1 LLANYKWFEAERSIS
16 GSPRLII
23 RRLGLQDYEP
33 IWNCMRYLS
42 ENPKRERLD
51 EIWLLSHKPVFTQ
64 GQAGNDEHILA
75 TRNIPVLQ
83 TDRGGQ
89 VTYHGPGQLVGYI
102 LLNVKR
108 RKIGVRALVDIL
120 ERSMLETLSYYGIEA
135 FTRPKAPGVYVKNA
149 KIGALGLRIKNG
161 WSYHGFS
168 LNVDMDLAPF
178 GYINPCG
185 FEGLAVTQIADHVGE
200 LEVSA
205 REVSGVLSNRLLVEL
220 GYKEQYDLLESS

>member
-1 LLANYKWFEAERSIS
+1 
-16 GSPRLII
+16 
-23 RRLGLQDYEP
+23 
-33 IWNCMRYLS
+33 MRYLS
-42 ENPKRERLD
+42 ENPKKARND

-64 GQAGNDEHILA
+64 GQAGNDEHLLA
-75 TRNIPVLQ
+75 TRNIPVLR

-108 RKIGVRALVDIL
+108 RKIGVRALVDLL
-120 ERSMLETLSYYGIEA
+120 EKSMLGTLSYYGIEA
-135 FTRPKAPGVYVKNA
+135 FTKPKAPGVYVKNA

-161 WSYHGFS
+161 WTYHGFS

-200 LEVSA
+200 VEVST

-220 GYKEQYDLLESS
+220 GYKEQFDFLESS

>member
-1 LLANYKWFEAERSIS
+1 MS

-42 ENPKRERLD
+42 EKPKRERLD

-64 GQAGNDEHILA
+64 GQAGSDEHILA

-108 RKIGVRALVDIL
+108 RKIGVRALVDII

-135 FTRPKAPGVYVKNA
+135 FTKPKAPGVYVKNA

-200 LEVSA
+200 VEVST
-205 REVSGVLSNRLLVEL
+205 REVSGVLSNSLLVEL

>member
-1 LLANYKWFEAERSIS
+1 MLTNYKWFEAQRSIS